1 MSFIRITKA
10 NIDTSTLVLHPSRSF
25 SSSSISGVTGSIRVI
40 AQSSP
45 FFKEASKS
53 GPFVD
58 APLDASSI
66 EDFRKSAWLAAT
78 GSGATSFVASGSLT
92 GSRSSYPPEIPS
104 GRTLELIDGAGN
116 VYSAITDD
124 TLGKTASTAKIIGTD
139 ALATNTEL
147 MESIYTSLYEALAF
161 GVDSTTK
168 GAYAGSRLRI
178 EPLVFPT
185 DEKMAIELLDT
196 GYQGNHAITG
206 SLVGLASPDL
216 TVAGLEGGV
225 GESLESLFMDYLS
238 KVTNAGEAARQS
250 KYVEILRFVPTN
262 TFTSDTVR
270 KNVFRKVLMPLYKTE
285 CPDLEWAFMNNQCFN
300 FVSSSAFPSASCLIY
315 PDPLDNYQCVTGM
328 TLQCNVK
335 LPRTVKGEQPFTP
348 GTLIFR
354 SSSYALSVVTGSSRD
369 PKGQVDGFRFV
380 LQLSHSVDIDPS
392 LIDLTISNNDRTY
405 PQDYVYVSSDNTLK
419 LNHWHNICATW
430 GAEHNSG
437 TGSFF
442 IDGIKD
448 EDTEF
453 FVSTASMNTTYD
465 AFNAVFV
472 GTRFDNGDGSAD
484 MSGFFNPAVGT
495 NEGVYSGGAA
505 IEPLPTTLTA
515 SRFNGEI
522 NDIRIHSERIS
533 DDLILTGSGFGLTD
547 ITKGLV
553 MYVPGFFVKES
564 PTRKVLL
571 TPFQATTEATTE
583 PFNVKLAYGVR
594 GRDINVQNFC
604 RDFAQRQ
611 HPRLYF
617 LTASTINVST
627 ETYTADSFL
636 LDIGANHKMHRA
648 RGMFVLPS
656 DNGKFIPGWNLLQS
670 GTLLQRPASGSSMS
684 RFVNDLGNLNLGI
697 VSLNN
702 LMPTSSIFEG
712 LLQVNS
718 DGSDNTSKTGMLQEI
733 MGSSPDDPSVDPGS
747 GYTILQRTRD
757 NSSNAVVFFDASNL
771 FYGKQIMPGSMRFLD
786 TALSGTTG
794 SMMNATGSLSMK
806 IMDNGRGTLYR
817 ADAASKH
824 ASWSA
829 VGYTIYQEGISSIT
843 SPVIPFFGRDQ
854 FEIDLRGEQSLHILE
869 VNAPALQGMLNS
881 SSNPTFVPGTRD
893 DYAANYEGTALGIS
907 SILFHDNNMNVIA
920 RTTLAQPI
928 LKTEF
933 DKYMFRVKFDF

>member
-25 SSSSISGVTGSIRVI
+25 SSSSISGTTGSIRVV

-53 GPFVD
+53 GPFIDTPV
-58 APLDASSI
+58 DASSI
-66 EDFRKSAWLAAT
+66 EDFRKAAWLAAT
-78 GSGATSFVASGSLT
+78 GSGIASSTASGSIT
-92 GSRSSYPPEIPS
+92 GSRPSYGTEIPT

-116 VYSAITDD
+116 VYSATTDD
-124 TLGKTASTAKIIGTD
+124 AVGKTGSTAKIIGTD

-147 MESIYTSLYEALAF
+147 MESIYTSLYEAMAF

-168 GAYAGSRLRI
+168 GSYSGERLRI
-178 EPLVFPT
+178 EPPIYPA

-206 SLVGLASPDL
+206 SLVGLATPDL
-216 TVAGLEGGV
+216 TTVGLEGGV
-225 GESLESLFMDYLS
+225 GESLQSLFMNYLT
-238 KVTNAGEAARQS
+238 KVSDAGQAARQS
-250 KYVEILRFVPTN
+250 KYVEVLRFIPTN

-270 KNVFRKVLMPLYKTE
+270 KNVFRKVLMPRYKTE

-335 LPRTVKGEQPFTP
+335 LPRTVVGTQPFTA
-348 GTLIFR
+348 GTVIFR

-369 PKGQVDGFRFV
+369 PTGKVDGFRFV
-380 LQLSHSVDIDPS
+380 LQLSHSVDVPPS
-392 LIDLTISNNDRTY
+392 LIDLNVPNNDRAY
-405 PQDYVYVSSDNTLK
+405 PQDYIYVSSDNVLK

-430 GAEHNSG
+430 GADHNSG

-442 IDGIKD
+442 IDGI
-448 EDTEF
+448 EDVDAEY

-472 GTRFDNGDGSAD
+472 GTRFDNGDGTAD

-495 NEGVYSGGAA
+495 NEGVYSGGAST
-505 IEPLPTTLTA
+505 EPPPTTLSA
-515 SRFNGEI
+515 SRFNGEL
-522 NDIRIHSERIS
+522 NDVRVHSQRVA
-533 DDLILTGSGFGLTD
+533 DNLILSGSRFGLTEISD
-547 ITKGLV
+547 GMV
-553 MYVPGFFVKES
+553 MYVPGLFVRES
-564 PTRKVLL
+564 PKRKVLI

-594 GRDINVQNFC
+594 GRDINLQNYC
-604 RDFAQRQ
+604 RDFSQKQ
-611 HPRLYF
+611 YPRLYF
-617 LTASTINVST
+617 LTASTINTST
-627 ETYTADSFL
+627 ETYNADAFL
-636 LDIGANHKMHRA
+636 LDIGPNHKMHRA
-648 RGMFVLPS
+648 REMFVLPS
-656 DNGKFIPGWNLLQS
+656 DNGNFIPGWNLLKS
-670 GTLLQRPASGSSMS
+670 GTLTQRPASGSEMS
-684 RFVNDLGNLNLGI
+684 LFVNDLGNLNLGI

-702 LMPTSSIFEG
+702 LMPTSSVFEG

-718 DGSDNTSKTGMLQEI
+718 DGSDDTSKTGMLQEI

-771 FYGKQIMPGSMRFLD
+771 FYGKQVMPGSMRFLD

-794 SMMNATGSLSMK
+794 SMMNATGSLSMR
-806 IMDNGRGTLYR
+806 ILDNGRGTLYR
-817 ADAASKH
+817 ADASSKH
-824 ASWSA
+824 ATWSA
-829 VGYTIYQEGISSIT
+829 VGYTVYQEGVSVVT
-843 SPVIPFFGRDQ
+843 SPVIPFFGKEQ
-854 FEIDLRGEQSLHILE
+854 FEIDMRGEQSIHILE

-881 SSNPTFVPGTRD
+881 SSNPTFTPGTRD
-893 DYAANYEGTALGIS
+893 NYAANYEGTALGIS